1 MEYYLIIIPILFT
14 VICAFITYNNKDGKK
29 SFAIYSIEDIIGAVL
44 AFISPTLLTLLLIF
58 VMSSCMK
65 YFGNEDV
72 EYLSYYYTK
81 LRHTDKWN
89 EYINRTCT
97 RRVKVGTDSNGND
110 EYEEE
115 EYDCSYVEDHPERWI
130 AYDNDSN
137 EIYLNE
143 DEWNG
148 IKNNWKVPS
157 IFVDM
162 HRDYYSIDGDAQD
175 YIWNNNKLT
184 IETYTEEHPYKNYVK
199 NTQSQFSLRDI
210 SDEEAKT
217 LGLYQYP
224 QIDNNEQSPIVGY
237 KQFIKNSDV
246 KELQWF
252 NSIYG
257 KKKQI
262 RTFVL
267 IFPNSSPSVVE
278 DQRCYWQG
286 GNKNEFVCCVG
297 VDKNTN
303 KLQWVKCFSWLDN
316 ATMELKC
323 ETDLMKN
330 TVFSV
335 QKYSQWLQKNIKLWK
350 RKQFS
355 DFEYI
360 SNDVELTSEQL
371 LTIFAIVLLFN
382 IIMFV
387 AIISIRNKEAR
398 RNENWY
404 ID

>member
-1 MEYYLIIIPILFT
+1 MEYYFIIIPILLT
-14 VICAFITYNNKDGKK
+14 VFYVFIIHKNEGCKRVFD
-29 SFAIYSIEDIIGAVL
+29 FHDVEDIIIAVL
-44 AFISPTLLTLLLIF
+44 VFILPTFVTLLLIF

-65 YFGNEDV
+65 YLGNEDV
-72 EYLSYYYTK
+72 EYLSYYYVK
-81 LRHTDKWN
+81 LRHTGKWD
-89 EYINRTCT
+89 EYIHRTCT

-115 EYDCSYVEDHPERWI
+115 EYDCSYIEDHPERWI

-137 EIYLNE
+137 EVYLNK
-143 DEWNG
+143 DEWNK
-148 IKNNWKVPS
+148 IKNKWKVPS

-162 HRDYYSIDGDAQD
+162 YRDYYSIDGDAQD
-175 YIWNNNKLT
+175 YIWNGSKST
-184 IETYTEEHPYKNYVK
+184 IETYTEEHLYQNYVK
-199 NTQSQFSLRDI
+199 KSQSQFRLRDMT
-210 SDEEAKT
+210 DEEAKT

-257 KKKQI
+257 KEKQI

-267 IFPNSSPSVVE
+267 IYPNSSPSVVE

-303 KLQWVKCFSWLDN
+303 KLQWVKCFSWLDD

-323 ETDLMKN
+323 ETDLMKDS
-330 TVFSV
+330 VFSI
-335 QKYSQWLQKNIKLWK
+335 QEYSQWLQKNIKLWK

-360 SNDVELTSEQL
+360 SNDIDLSSGQL
-371 LTIFAIVLLFN
+371 LTIFVTVLLFN

-387 AIISIRNKEAR
+387 ASIYKS
-398 RNENWY
+398 
-404 ID
+404 DK